1 MFNEE
6 LIHLKRALKILLLI
20 CIAASLLGVC
30 AYAAGTDNV
39 AAIYDLQTGENV
51 TVTPLGE
58 NGAAITSGRY
68 QINGEGAFY
77 AFYLNAVKLKVTVTD
92 AGAQYYLI
100 MAQEDSQS
108 GLPTRDNLRYID
120 QKAPANGSVEF
131 IVYPNPEAMTNG
143 KKYVVYLAGTGGSR
157 TEIASFK
164 YFSDAR
170 SKLTGSVKITTQ
182 PKTYVGA
189 VGSMA
194 TFTVGASG
202 EGLTY
207 QWWVKAASSSSFV
220 KSSITGTTY
229 SVPLTEARNGNQVYC
244 VVTDKYGSTART
256 NTVSMNIGQLLE
268 ITTQP
273 KDYSGA
279 VGSTATFTVG
289 ASGEGLTYQ
298 WWVKVS
304 GSSTFTKSSITG
316 TTYSVALTQARNGN
330 QVYCVVTDKSGNTVK
345 TNTVTMTIAP

>member
-120 QKAPANGSVEF
+120 QKASANGSVEF

-157 TEIASFK
+157 AEIASFM
-164 YFSDAR
+164 YFNDAL

-182 PKTYVGA
+182 PQSVTVAEGGTAK
-189 VGSMA
+189 
-194 TFTVGASG
+194 FTVVATGTS
-202 EGLTY
+202 LTY
-207 QWWVKAASSSSFV
+207 QWQYQLPGSSTWANSPA
-220 KSSITGTTY
+220 TGNKTATL
-229 SVPLTEARNGNQVYC
+229 SVPATADRNGN
-244 VVTDKYGSTART
+244 KYRCIVKSGSVSTASSAAT
-256 NTVSMNIGQLLE
+256 LTVN
-268 ITTQP
+268 
-273 KDYSGA
+273 
-279 VGSTATFTVG
+279 
-289 ASGEGLTYQ
+289 
-298 WWVKVS
+298 
-304 GSSTFTKSSITG
+304 
-316 TTYSVALTQARNGN
+316 
-330 QVYCVVTDKSGNTVK
+330 
-345 TNTVTMTIAP
+345 